1 MTFYSYAIYD
11 LKSDHQY
18 MIEMNISICFE
29 SSELCMFI
37 QPIFSN
43 TKLTKKPCQWQTGF
57 INQSKSYKNYW
68 T

>member
-29 SSELCMFI
+29 SSEPCMFV